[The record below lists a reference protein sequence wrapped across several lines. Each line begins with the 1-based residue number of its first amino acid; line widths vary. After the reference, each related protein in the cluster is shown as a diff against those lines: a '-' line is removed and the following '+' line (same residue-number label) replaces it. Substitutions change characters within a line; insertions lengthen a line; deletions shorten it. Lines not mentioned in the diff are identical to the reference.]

1 MRNKVRALIGYPAGL
16 LATLVVLAASGCTAT
31 DHQAATHRWVSMDQV
46 SGVEY
51 RVDNNQ
57 CARETLGETGP
68 RVLKTNTEAYQQYVA
83 CMNERGYVLTAYSDS
98 KKDRSEP

>member
-1 MRNKVRALIGYPAGL
+1 M
-16 LATLVVLAASGCTAT
+16 LAATGGCAAT
-31 DHQAATHRWVSMDQV
+31 DHQAPTHRWVSMDQV

-68 RVLKTNTEAYQQYVA
+68 RVLKTDTEAYQQYVT
-83 CMNERGYVLTAYSDS
+83 CMNERGYVLTAYSDAD
-98 KKDRSEP
+98 KREGAQ